1 MMIRLRAPIMLANG
15 IVGGPDIML
24 LWRESVRRISGEERL
39 ETTTQE
45 QDAAHAPRRPPPTP

>member
-1 MMIRLRAPIMLANG
+1 MLANG

-45 QDAAHAPRRPPPTP
+45 RDADQAPRRPPPTP